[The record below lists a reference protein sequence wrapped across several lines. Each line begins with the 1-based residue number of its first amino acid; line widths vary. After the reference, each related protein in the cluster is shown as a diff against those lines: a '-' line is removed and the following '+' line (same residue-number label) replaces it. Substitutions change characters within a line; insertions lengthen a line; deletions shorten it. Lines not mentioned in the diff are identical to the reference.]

1 MNEMNQPLIS
11 VIVPVY
17 NSEEYLCPCL
27 DSILDQSYH
36 NLQIILIANRSTDRS
51 DEICDEYALRDS
63 RIEVLHQANTGLS
76 DARNKGIELA
86 RGQYLSFVDG
96 DDCLH
101 PAMLEQLYQAL
112 KEQNCLMSMCG
123 FDRFDSRGI
132 QKCFRL
138 NWPSETISG
147 VQMLEE
153 KLQYDLEELITVW
166 GKLYDRCMFETL
178 RFSVGKSF
186 EDLFITPQLY
196 YQAGRIAL
204 VRQGLYLYRL
214 REGSITMKPYSL
226 VNYDRIEGDLVML
239 EFYRECELSKES
251 QKMIITRIEE
261 KMRQGYQ
268 FALTDPLAMERYVQ
282 LKKRF
287 EEML

>member
-1 MNEMNQPLIS
+1 MDEMKQPLIS

-17 NSEEYLCPCL
+17 NSEEYLHPCL

-36 NLQIILIANRSTDRS
+36 NLQIILIANRSTDNS
-51 DEICDEYALRDS
+51 DEICDEYALKDS

-96 DDCLH
+96 DDCLRST
-101 PAMLEQLYQAL
+101 MLEELYHAL
-112 KEQNCLMSMCG
+112 KEQDCLMSMCG
-123 FDRFDSRGI
+123 FDRFNSQGI
-132 QKCFRL
+132 QKSFCL
-138 NWPSETISG
+138 VWPNETISG
-147 VQMLEE
+147 MQMLEE

-166 GKLYDRCMFETL
+166 GKLYDRCLFETL

-196 YQAGRIAL
+196 YQAGKIAL
-204 VRQGLYLYRL
+204 VKQGLYLYRL

-226 VNYDRIEGDLVML
+226 DNYDRIEGDLVML
-239 EFYRECELSKES
+239 QFYRESELCKES
-251 QKMIITRIEE
+251 QNMIIDRIEE